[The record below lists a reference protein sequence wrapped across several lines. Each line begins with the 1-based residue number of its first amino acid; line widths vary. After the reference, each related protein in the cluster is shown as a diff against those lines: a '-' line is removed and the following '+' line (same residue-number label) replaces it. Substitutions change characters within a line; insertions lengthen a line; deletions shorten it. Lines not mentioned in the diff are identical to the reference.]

1 MSKIEK
7 LIDRLKSN
15 PKDFDWSELI
25 KVLNHFGYELQ
36 VSEKQ
41 EGLVGNSLIMKKT

>member
-36 VSEKQ
+36 VSGKTGGSRRKFVNNEK
-41 EGLVGNSLIMKKT
+41 T